1 MAGSNIGARLQH
13 PRRSLGN
20 RHRSQAEKFLTLS
33 KTDSSNLKW
42 AEQSARQAVLH
53 DFTQPENWRILLE
66 TKLANSDKIG
76 MRAVLD
82 ELFIVLGRDPEL
94 LQQLNEVDLLISGR
108 NLMDAAFLID
118 PIDPDKWWENTQ
130 SKEEVE
136 AFISRVRELDFTDAR
151 ANILFARRMERLLEN
166 GYEEEYLELTA
177 KLLAQRPSNHEAW
190 TKMGRLHERRKESDK
205 AWFCY
210 DQAQTHMPSIK
221 VRDEFKQ
228 RMSARI
234 DGQDA
239 KPWNAPDIDDRV
251 EFLRRMQ
258 ILAAPASAN
267 TEDIE
272 MDILSKESEFNRAKR
287 LYKGGRISEA
297 FFIARRLAAEGDSE
311 ALDLANQ
318 IKGEMNE
325 E

>member
-1 MAGSNIGARLQH
+1 MAGSDIGARLQH

-20 RHRSQAEKFLTLS
+20 RHRSQAEKFLALS

-53 DFTQPENWRILLE
+53 DFTHPENWRMLLE
-66 TKLANSDKIG
+66 SKLVNNDHDG
-76 MRAVLD
+76 VRAVLD
-82 ELFIVLGRDPEL
+82 ELFLVLGRDPDL
-94 LQQLNEVDLLISGR
+94 LQQLAEVDLLKSGKK
-108 NLMDAAFLID
+108 LMEAALSID
-118 PIDPDKWWENTQ
+118 PLDPDQWWKSTQ
-130 SKEEVE
+130 SKEEIE

-166 GYEEEYLELTA
+166 GLEDEYLELTA

-190 TKMGRLHERRKESDK
+190 VKMGRLHERREESDK

-210 DQAQTHMPSIK
+210 DQAQTHMPSVK

-228 RMSARI
+228 RMAARI
-234 DGQDA
+234 DGQ
-239 KPWNAPDIDDRV
+239 KPRPWTAPDIEDRV

-258 ILAAPASAN
+258 ILAAPASI
-267 TEDIE
+267 TESEKGVD
-272 MDILSKESEFNRAKR
+272 SKEIISEIEQAQE
-287 LYKGGRISEA
+287 LHQSGRSSEA

-318 IKGEMNE
+318 IKEEMSDD
-325 E
+325 